1 MSYHICPI
9 CGSQDTFVFLE
20 RNKMWGAGA
29 KGVVYANMIDPDSEF
44 ISDIVDINP
53 DKQGGF
59 IPGSG
64 HMIISPDQLPQSG
77 LLIVMNEN
85 YIDEIKKQIS
95 SDGEVIQLCSVHSI
109 GRQPV

>member
-1 MSYHICPI
+1 M
-9 CGSQDTFVFLE
+9 FLE